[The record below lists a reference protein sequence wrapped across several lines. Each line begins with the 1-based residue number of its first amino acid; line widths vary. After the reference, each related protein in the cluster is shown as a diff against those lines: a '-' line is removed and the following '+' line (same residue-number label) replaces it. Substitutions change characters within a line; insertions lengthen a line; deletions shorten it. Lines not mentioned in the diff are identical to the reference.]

1 LEKHPKITALAITL
15 NEAAN
20 LPDFL
25 KSLDF
30 VDEIIIVDSFSTDNT
45 VTIAKQFEKVTV
57 FERAFDNF
65 SSQKNYALSK
75 ASNDW
80 VVFFDPDETI
90 TAEVKNEILDILKN
104 PIADAYFIK
113 RENYFMKKRIKYSG
127 FQSDWVIRLFKKDK
141 GTYNGNL
148 VHETLDIS
156 GKTGKFKS
164 RLPHNTYKGFDEYMS
179 KLHRYSKL
187 QAQMLYDKKKRPK
200 LTHFFIRPLYRF
212 WHQYLIRLGILDGK
226 IGFILAYTI
235 AFSVFKRYVNL
246 WLLYRKIN

>member
-1 LEKHPKITALAITL
+1 MEKHPKITALAITL

-127 FQSDWVIRLFKKDK
+127 FQSDL
-141 GTYNGNL
+141 
-148 VHETLDIS
+148 S
-156 GKTGKFKS
+156 
-164 RLPHNTYKGFDEYMS
+164 
-179 KLHRYSKL
+179 
-187 QAQMLYDKKKRPK
+187 
-200 LTHFFIRPLYRF
+200 
-212 WHQYLIRLGILDGK
+212 LIHI
-226 IGFILAYTI
+226 
-235 AFSVFKRYVNL
+235 
-246 WLLYRKIN
+246 